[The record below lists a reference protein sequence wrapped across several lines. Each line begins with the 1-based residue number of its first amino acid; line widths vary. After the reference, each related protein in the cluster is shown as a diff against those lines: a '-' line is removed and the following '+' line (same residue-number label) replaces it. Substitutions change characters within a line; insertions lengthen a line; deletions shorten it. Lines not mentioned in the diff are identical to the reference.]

1 MLTDTTLLPGLDD
14 PAPWDDSGGDQEE
27 KRPGVQ
33 DLSDEMESDNDTE
46 SNANIIA
53 PDDGNINGN
62 SGKNSSAVEE
72 IRATKPIDHS
82 LWGLRS
88 SARKPVAKATTEEP
102 KDMWAE
108 ILEEKENE
116 QATQS
121 NPAVNQSDDRDE
133 WVKKMSAL
141 SKQLRNKNSDGWKQ
155 YESVPPVGIQDDIKK
170 SDSGIAVRE
179 GKEFRQRDDLV
190 IESREITQPE
200 ATERHETHEAE
211 QSQGQQETVSE
222 KADKDWRGGDY
233 YSYTS
238 EGCAHRAFDRA
249 IKYKSDD
256 KTYWQTKGIFLTI
269 ASAARRNEAGE
280 WIAKIP
286 LTALTGGGGGNASR
300 KIREWVK
307 RLENAGLLIPLKTS
321 KRDGR
326 AWKMGFT
333 VHRG

>member
-1 MLTDTTLLPGLDD
+1 MLTDTTLLPGFDD

-82 LWGLRS
+82 IWGARRS
-88 SARKPVAKATTEEP
+88 VRNPAAKATTEQSFDEWAAAVAEANDEQTSQSEP
-102 KDMWAE
+102 
-108 ILEEKENE
+108 
-116 QATQS
+116 TT
-121 NPAVNQSDDRDE
+121 NQSDDRTD

-141 SKQLRNKNSDGWKQ
+141 SEQLRNKDNDGWKQ
-155 YESVPPVGIQDDIKK
+155 HESVPPAGIHEDIKK

-179 GKEFRQRDDLV
+179 GKEFRQRDEMV

-222 KADKDWRGGDY
+222 KADSSRDNLDRVRSYRKFETERYVNDRLFDDGFLEVLTPSAVKVLMFIGSKCNGDGVCY
-233 YSYTS
+233 HSHETMM
-238 EGCAHRAFDRA
+238 
-249 IKYKSDD
+249 
-256 KTYWQTKGIFLTI
+256 Q
-269 ASAARRNEAGE
+269 
-280 WIAKIP
+280 
-286 LTALTGGGGGNASR
+286 LTGLGRNTIKRSIAELVEN
-300 KIREWVK
+300 KLIEVK
-307 RLENAGLLIPLKTS
+307 AVDGKTNNYRLL
-321 KRDGR
+321 
-326 AWKMGFT
+326 
-333 VHRG
+333 